1 MASLKQFREL
11 KLKMSQKTLAE
22 KLGIKEEELIS
33 IENDDIEDISP
44 KFIRILADAV
54 GVRMGSI
61 YDYQP
66 FETIKIKDNW
76 SKNKK
81 IKQDITRL
89 VREEKKKILD
99 QHGEIDEIKYVDEIE
114 NSIFYSI
121 RKPRIALM
129 GMSDAGKSSFINSI
143 IGVDKMPVSWTPTTS
158 IAVYIMHISDR
169 PSFIN
174 DEALIFKFND
184 EEKNEFDINK
194 LNDEQYCNKFKLASG
209 NADILQKYGIR
220 QGSTDSIEEAGYAIV
235 YIDSDILR
243 LCDIIDLPGFGTGD
257 RENDD
262 ILSEKVKNHTD
273 ILVYMSQA
281 TGFLRGVD
289 IEFLKCAIKSIPV
302 LENKENNIYPL
313 ENLFIIGSQAHNV
326 GNKEGIKDIL
336 THGCSR
342 LYNNIPDE
350 IWKDKKDISGFDYSE
365 EILNKRFYSYTTD
378 RKDLRVDFE
387 EAFKS
392 LLEKLPSIILEQS
405 ISNIKSMCM
414 DNSQLMGKYIEQL
427 NIVSKEKEN
436 TKNALVNLNKDKGK
450 IKEENKEYRENLID
464 NIENY
469 KRLSRIDFDLI
480 YDQLISVSN
489 IESIISKKGYRKK
502 KEDID
507 LLVGY
512 INSSLESKLEEI
524 LKENSKKLSIDI
536 DEYIGSFDKNVQ
548 GIFKNQDIIFSFDVK
563 RLFAG
568 GLAGAFTLGG
578 LSVWAST
585 LGNLGGYILV
595 TKGVSILSAMGISI
609 AGGTAAAVSAIS
621 AIGGPVSLGI
631 ALAILAA
638 LSIFSLFSG
647 GWRRTIAEKIV
658 KEYRKQDTKNKVH
671 KILDKFWDDTIDA
684 FNAGADNLEKEYE
697 SQVNKLYCIVDSSSD
712 DKIDKEI
719 KKYNDLIE
727 LFNKLIISMSL

>member
-22 KLGIKEEELIS
+22 KLEIKEEELLS

-350 IWKDKKDISGFDYSE
+350 IWKDKKDISGFDY
-365 EILNKRFYSYTTD
+365 
-378 RKDLRVDFE
+378 
-387 EAFKS
+387 
-392 LLEKLPSIILEQS
+392 
-405 ISNIKSMCM
+405 C
-414 DNSQLMGKYIEQL
+414 
-427 NIVSKEKEN
+427 
-436 TKNALVNLNKDKGK
+436 
-450 IKEENKEYRENLID
+450 
-464 NIENY
+464 
-469 KRLSRIDFDLI
+469 
-480 YDQLISVSN
+480 
-489 IESIISKKGYRKK
+489 
-502 KEDID
+502 
-507 LLVGY
+507 
-512 INSSLESKLEEI
+512 
-524 LKENSKKLSIDI
+524 
-536 DEYIGSFDKNVQ
+536 
-548 GIFKNQDIIFSFDVK
+548 
-563 RLFAG
+563 
-568 GLAGAFTLGG
+568 
-578 LSVWAST
+578 
-585 LGNLGGYILV
+585 
-595 TKGVSILSAMGISI
+595 
-609 AGGTAAAVSAIS
+609 
-621 AIGGPVSLGI
+621 
-631 ALAILAA
+631 
-638 LSIFSLFSG
+638 
-647 GWRRTIAEKIV
+647 
-658 KEYRKQDTKNKVH
+658 
-671 KILDKFWDDTIDA
+671 
-684 FNAGADNLEKEYE
+684 
-697 SQVNKLYCIVDSSSD
+697 
-712 DKIDKEI
+712 
-719 KKYNDLIE
+719 
-727 LFNKLIISMSL
+727 

>member
-1 MASLKQFREL
+1 M
-11 KLKMSQKTLAE
+11 
-22 KLGIKEEELIS
+22 
-33 IENDDIEDISP
+33 
-44 KFIRILADAV
+44 
-54 GVRMGSI
+54 
-61 YDYQP
+61 
-66 FETIKIKDNW
+66 
-76 SKNKK
+76 
-81 IKQDITRL
+81 
-89 VREEKKKILD
+89 
-99 QHGEIDEIKYVDEIE
+99 
-114 NSIFYSI
+114 
-121 RKPRIALM
+121 
-129 GMSDAGKSSFINSI
+129 
-143 IGVDKMPVSWTPTTS
+143 
-158 IAVYIMHISDR
+158 
-169 PSFIN
+169 
-174 DEALIFKFND
+174 
-184 EEKNEFDINK
+184 
-194 LNDEQYCNKFKLASG
+194 
-209 NADILQKYGIR
+209 
-220 QGSTDSIEEAGYAIV
+220 
-235 YIDSDILR
+235 
-243 LCDIIDLPGFGTGD
+243 
-257 RENDD
+257 
-262 ILSEKVKNHTD
+262 
-273 ILVYMSQA
+273 
-281 TGFLRGVD
+281 
-289 IEFLKCAIKSIPV
+289 
-302 LENKENNIYPL
+302 
-313 ENLFIIGSQAHNV
+313 
-326 GNKEGIKDIL
+326 
-336 THGCSR
+336 
-342 LYNNIPDE
+342 
-350 IWKDKKDISGFDYSE
+350 
-365 EILNKRFYSYTTD
+365 
-378 RKDLRVDFE
+378 
-387 EAFKS
+387 
-392 LLEKLPSIILEQS
+392 
-405 ISNIKSMCM
+405 
-414 DNSQLMGKYIEQL
+414 

-631 ALAILAA
+631 ALAILSA